1 MRLGLGTWRFFLA
14 FLVVISHLWSGMI
27 DGPAAYAV
35 WGFFILS
42 GFLMTHVLRHKY
54 GETRGGLTDYAY
66 NRFLRIYPAYVVAV
80 LAGAACLF
88 ILPKFGVT
96 LSDLNPQFNWPHS
109 AREWAANV
117 LLIALPAPGLFVPVS
132 GALAVEVCV
141 YVLMPLLAFS
151 RAAAWT
157 SLILSVL
164 LNLKLGLTIET
175 FGERYSSFLTCF
187 MVFSCGCLLSQYREK
202 LNILRAPLLSV
213 VVWLLH
219 GLIWLK
225 YNQWPWTY
233 GLYASIVL
241 SGWVVLSLS
250 SQKTGKLDTVLGD
263 LSYPL
268 YLFHTT
274 VAVCLMPFGI
284 AMRSFE
290 FFALSFILTIVVSW
304 AIVVLID
311 RPLAQLKKK
320 NVERAQSSASNT
332 SAEVFQLKKNNV
344 ESA

>member
-1 MRLGLGTWRFFLA
+1 
-14 FLVVISHLWSGMI
+14 
-27 DGPAAYAV
+27 
-35 WGFFILS
+35 
-42 GFLMTHVLRHKY
+42 
-54 GETRGGLTDYAY
+54 
-66 NRFLRIYPAYVVAV
+66 
-80 LAGAACLF
+80 
-88 ILPKFGVT
+88 
-96 LSDLNPQFNWPHS
+96 
-109 AREWAANV
+109 
-117 LLIALPAPGLFVPVS
+117 
-132 GALAVEVCV
+132 
-141 YVLMPLLAFS
+141 
-151 RAAAWT
+151 
-157 SLILSVL
+157 
-164 LNLKLGLTIET
+164 
-175 FGERYSSFLTCF
+175 
-187 MVFSCGCLLSQYREK
+187 LSQYREK